1 MRGTPTLSHAAIVQ
15 GDPLKRSRKTTKNG
29 ERGAVAV
36 ELALVAPL
44 LLALIAGIVE
54 FSYAYNTQISVSQA
68 AREAARAYAITKVW
82 SKATDAGVAGA
93 PGSGLTPAD
102 FTLTPTTCSGTD
114 MTVQVAVK
122 HTFKSPTGF
131 ALDVQGS
138 NISFSK
144 TFVTTG
150 LGAMRCGG

>member
-1 MRGTPTLSHAAIVQ
+1 M
-15 GDPLKRSRKTTKNG
+15 KRSRRTSKNG

-54 FSYAYNTQISVSQA
+54 FSYTYNTQISMSQA
-68 AREAARAYAITKVW
+68 AREAARGYAVTKDW
-82 SKATDAGVAGA
+82 SKATAAGIAGA
-93 PGSGLTPAD
+93 PGSGLAASD

-114 MTVQVAVK
+114 LTVKVTVK
-122 HTFKSPTGF
+122 HTFQSPTGF
-131 ALDVQGS
+131 ALNVKGT

-150 LGAMRCGG
+150 VGAMRCGG

>member
-1 MRGTPTLSHAAIVQ
+1 M
-15 GDPLKRSRKTTKNG
+15 NG

-54 FSYAYNTQISVSQA
+54 FSYMYNTQISLSQA
-68 AREAARAYAITKVW
+68 AREAARTYAVTTRW
-82 SKATDAGVAGA
+82 SDATTAGINGA

-102 FTLTPTTCSGTD
+102 FTLAPTSTCTGTGL
-114 MTVQVAVK
+114 TVQVTVK
-122 HTFKSPTGF
+122 HTFNSPTGF
-131 ALDVQGS
+131 ALNVQGT

-150 LGAMRCGG
+150 VGAMQCGG